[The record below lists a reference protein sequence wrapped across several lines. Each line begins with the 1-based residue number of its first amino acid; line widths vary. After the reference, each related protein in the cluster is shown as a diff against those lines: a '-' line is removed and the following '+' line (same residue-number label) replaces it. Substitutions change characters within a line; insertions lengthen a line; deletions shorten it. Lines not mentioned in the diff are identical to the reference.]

1 MQYVLFCCK
10 YSILNIVLLF
20 RSGCII
26 MFSTQITA
34 CLNVNMHFFVSA
46 MHFYLLFLINSL
58 HIMNSVQAAGDNSQ

>member
-1 MQYVLFCCK
+1 
-10 YSILNIVLLF
+10 
-20 RSGCII
+20 

-58 HIMNSVQAAGDNSQ
+58 QYNEFCSSCRGQFSMKMTFDSRKTMHACEQREEMKVKE